1 MPDARRHALVIGAGL
16 AGAAATSALALRGWS
31 ITLLDAAGGPAQRAS
46 GLPVGMLSPHVTRT
60 PTPLSRL
67 SALGVAH
74 TLAEL
79 QRLVPRGA
87 GWQACE
93 VDNLGHDPGRWPAT
107 LVRPAALVHAW
118 LQEAQALGA
127 LSRQWNTAV
136 QRLTMLATGD
146 PTSPTLWQAWDAQG
160 RCVGEA
166 PVVVVAAALGSSALL
181 ANHAGPM
188 SKEDLPLNPVKGQM
202 SLGAQQG
209 EPLAAR
215 PQRNDGVFVPQYRDL
230 GLPPEWP
237 GSIWSMGSTFERGAA
252 DTKITA
258 EAHERNARSLQ
269 TIHPLAAEGLRTALA
284 QERLLGWSQVR
295 CASLDRLPLVG
306 AAPDAQA
313 LRQQQEVGRAQRRRV
328 ALADVPRWPGL
339 HLLCALGSR
348 GITLGPWCAAQLA
361 LQIDGA
367 SSPVDPALMAALDPA
382 RFAVKNARRQGGSQA
397 LSTAG

>member
-1 MPDARRHALVIGAGL
+1 MPEARRHALVIGAGL
-16 AGAAATSALALRGWS
+16 AGAAVTSALALRGWQ
-31 ITLLDAAGGPAQRAS
+31 ITLLDAASGPAQGAS

-60 PTPLSRL
+60 PTPLSTL
-67 SALGVAH
+67 TALGVTH

-79 QRLVPRGA
+79 QRLVPQGA

-107 LVRPAALVHAW
+107 LVRPGALVRAW
-118 LQEAQALGA
+118 LEEAQALGA
-127 LSRQWNTAV
+127 LSRQWNTGV
-136 QRLTMLATGD
+136 QRLSMEATGD
-146 PTSPTLWQAWDAQG
+146 AAAPTLWQAWDAQG

-166 PVVVVAAALGSSALL
+166 SVVVVAAALGSSALL
-181 ANHAGPM
+181 ASHAGPM
-188 SKEDLPLNPVKGQM
+188 SKDDLPLNPVKGQM

-215 PQRNDGVFVPQYRDL
+215 PQRNDGVYVPQYRDE
-230 GLPPEWP
+230 GLPPDWP

-252 DTKITA
+252 NTQVTA

-269 TIHPLAAEGLRTALA
+269 AIHPVAAAGLRAALA
-284 QERLLGWSQVR
+284 QHRLLGWSQVR

-313 LRQQQEVGRAQRRRV
+313 LRLQLVAGRALRRRV

-339 HLLCALGSR
+339 HLLCAMGSR
-348 GITLGPWCAAQLA
+348 GITLAPWCAWQLA
-361 LQIDGA
+361 LQISGEPT
-367 SSPVDPALMAALDPA
+367 SVDPALLAALDPA
-382 RFAVKNARRQGGSQA
+382 RFAVKNARRLGAAQQPV
-397 LSTAG
+397 TAG